1 MTPTTPKAKKTIFAL
16 FALLM
21 GTVLC
26 ASQEKPARDDALLA
40 MKKATVFMMER
51 VSLHGGFV
59 WKYSED
65 LSERWGEIP
74 ARKSQI
80 WVQPPGTSSVGEI
93 MLEAF
98 RTTRDPMYLKYA
110 EQAAAALVYGQHP
123 EGGWHYF
130 IDFEPAGIGDYYR
143 EIASK
148 CWGWE
153 EYYHYDGNC
162 TFDDGVHSS
171 STEFL
176 LDLYLTTLDPK
187 YRMPLDKALDFV
199 LRSQF
204 DNGAWPQRYP
214 LRNDYTSCYTFN
226 DGVISGNIDL
236 LLDAYRKLGDER
248 YLKAARG
255 GMDFVADSQLPPPQA
270 GWGQQHSRDMRPA
283 KARNYEPAAVEPRQA
298 IENIALLE
306 DFYKITGDGRYLRG
320 IPSAIRW
327 LENSVIN
334 RDPAKTDEGKAYTHA
349 AFYEVGSNRP
359 LYAHRKKSLAE
370 LDPNDP
376 GYGYWV
382 DFEFGNFPGHYGMTA
397 VIDIPALRREF
408 ERVRSLSPARALE
421 EYRKTREEESGAPG
435 KADLEAVARILR
447 TQDERGTWI
456 TDLTIPYY
464 PDFKDRA
471 KARTIR
477 GFTTSAYIENV
488 KTLLTY
494 IGTGAQ

>member
-1 MTPTTPKAKKTIFAL
+1 MTRTISMTKNTILAL
-16 FALLM
+16 FALFI
-21 GTVLC
+21 GTFLC
-26 ASQEKPARDDALLA
+26 ASQEKPARDAALSA

-59 WKYSED
+59 WKYSAD

-74 ARKSQI
+74 ARKTQI
-80 WVQPPGTSSVGEI
+80 WVQPPGTSSVGRI

-98 RTTRDPMYLKYA
+98 QTTHDPVYLKYA
-110 EQAAAALVYGQHP
+110 ENAAAALVYGQHP

-130 IDFEPAGIGDYYR
+130 IDFDPEGIGDYYR

-162 TFDDGVHSS
+162 TYDDSVHSS
-171 STEFL
+171 STGFL
-176 LDLYLTTLDPK
+176 LDLYRTTLNPK
-187 YRMPLDKALDFV
+187 YRAPLDKALDFV

-204 DNGAWPQRYP
+204 ENGAWPQRYP

-248 YLKAARG
+248 YLKAARR
-255 GMDFVADSQLPPPQA
+255 GMDFVANSQLPPPQA
-270 GWGQQHSRDMRPA
+270 GWGQQYSPDMKPA
-283 KARNYEPAAVEPRQA
+283 KARNYEPAAVEPRQT

-306 DFYKITGDGRYLRG
+306 DFYKITGDDRYLRG
-320 IPSAIRW
+320 IPAAIRW
-327 LENSVIN
+327 LEISVIN
-334 RDPAKTDEGKAYTHA
+334 RDLAKTHEGKAYTHA
-349 AFYEVGSNRP
+349 AFYEIGSNRP

-376 GYGYWV
+376 GHGYWV
-382 DFEFGNFPGHYGMTA
+382 DSEFGNFPGHYGMTA
-397 VIDIPALRREF
+397 VVDIPALRREF
-408 ERVRSLSPARALE
+408 ERVRSLNPARALE
-421 EYRKTREEESGAPG
+421 EYRKTGEEKSDTPG
-435 KADLEAVARILR
+435 KADSDAVARIIR
-447 TQDERGTWI
+447 TMDERGTWI

-471 KARTIR
+471 KTRIIR
-477 GFTTSAYIENV
+477 GFTTSTYIENV
-488 KTLLTY
+488 KTLLAY
-494 IGTGAQ
+494 IGSGAQ